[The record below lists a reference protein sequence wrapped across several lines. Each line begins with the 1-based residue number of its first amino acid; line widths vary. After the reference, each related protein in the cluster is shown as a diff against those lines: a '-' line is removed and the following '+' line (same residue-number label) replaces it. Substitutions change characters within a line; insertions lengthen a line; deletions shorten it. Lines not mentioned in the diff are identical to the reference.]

1 MVATGSRGCTLEK
14 MLGFLGSKNIDEIN
28 SESLEMM
35 ALTTGDEPVLC
46 LVNGALFNQRF
57 PPKPSYKEDVLE
69 DIYGFEAKTVD
80 FVTEGDKAVY
90 EINKWAEAASRGLIR
105 NFLQR
110 GSLSRDIALV
120 LANVPF
126 MTSHNNDRHC
136 ESFDGFKVLQMP
148 YLSNS
153 NQFSMYFF
161 LPDERDG
168 LQNLLEKLVCDS
180 GYWHQ
185 YSRLSEKRLDE
196 FWIPKLK
203 FSYDFDV
210 SLTMKKMGL
219 SFPFMENPK
228 DFAEMVE
235 IPEGL
240 PFVSKTIQKAFIE
253 VDEKGTVAG
262 TSSMHFGV
270 SGCCLPKRSSF
281 VADHPFMFMIMEEGS
296 RFVIFTGAVLDPSRV
311 N

>member
-1 MVATGSRGCTLEK
+1 
-14 MLGFLGSKNIDEIN
+14 
-28 SESLEMM
+28 MM
-35 ALTTGDEPVLC
+35 ALATGDEPVLC
-46 LVNGALFNQRF
+46 LVNGALFDQRF
-57 PPKPSYKEDVLE
+57 PPKPSYKED
-69 DIYGFEAKTVD
+69 
-80 FVTEGDKAVY
+80 GDKAVRQ
-90 EINKWAEAASRGLIR
+90 INKWAEAASRGLIR
-105 NFLQR
+105 NFLQW

-120 LANVPF
+120 LANGLYFKGNWKQKFDAKLTEKRTFYLLNGETVSVPF
-126 MTSHNNDRHC
+126 MTSRNSDRLC

-148 YLSNS
+148 YLSN
-153 NQFSMYFF
+153 NKQFSMYFF

-185 YSRLSEKRLDE
+185 YSRPSKKSLDE

-210 SLTMKKMGL
+210 SLTMKAMGM

-253 VDEKGTVAG
+253 VDEKGTVAATFTMYG
-262 TSSMHFGV
+262 GGE
-270 SGCCLPKRSSF
+270 GCCLPECSSF

-296 RFVIFTGAVLDPSRV
+296 RFVIFTGAVLDPSKV